1 MFNLLAGIAFVGA
14 ASYLSGGCGPFRV
27 HHAMR
32 AGEKLRV
39 NWSREKFTPRDLA
52 IGMNV
57 EREHRNITG
66 CSPTMSA
73 KIALA
78 HLREKP
84 NYYVLLRRHVDGLGA
99 KPWDAARHRSQRFS
113 PSRKFK
119 GSEFDSWTDEE
130 LMEKVINLLMND
142 DDAAWHEMDRAYSY
156 TKRAEFTPSKC
167 DIARSYMENAAR
179 KISTVR
185 RIYNTGRIDRFAVV
199 GPVVDFALIKQRFDE
214 VVKSY
219 EKSCPSYDGPRP

>member
-130 LMEKVINLLMND
+130 LMEKVINLLKTMTMLHGTR
-142 DDAAWHEMDRAYSY
+142 WIVPTR
-156 TKRAEFTPSKC
+156 TPRGLSSRLQSATSLARTWRTRLGRSAPC
-167 DIARSYMENAAR
+167 EGSTTRVESIALQLSARWSTSHSSSSGSTRS
-179 KISTVR
+179 
-185 RIYNTGRIDRFAVV
+185 
-199 GPVVDFALIKQRFDE
+199 
-214 VVKSY
+214 
-219 EKSCPSYDGPRP
+219 